1 MKNRSILDIN
11 CSLFNINLVFYFF
24 EEVQKKLL
32 VNEIY
37 KPKKIEPYNFDDKE
51 TIFTFEYIKES
62 KDLIFPLCFTEH
74 IVYPTN
80 NEINDFNK
88 FILDKFSENN
98 SKLTKLIE
106 QLIID
111 IKIPCEILVKYW
123 LRAYTFETDFYH
135 EMNKYLKKN
144 FGKCEDLYIFIRVLY
159 YSLSIKAI
167 NPLLDIEL
175 YRGSKIKKDELNYI
189 DNSLKNKKEDLPG
202 CICFNKAFLSSSSD
216 KNIAIGFML
225 ESQIDLDKDNEVLVL
240 FIFKKGN
247 KIDEKYASNSNIEN
261 IANLTF
267 EKETLFFSFFLF

>member
-1 MKNRSILDIN
+1 MKVIPEIFIFTSFEKAIKIKQSILDIN

-37 KPKKIEPYNFDDKE
+37 KPKRIEPYNFDDKE

-111 IKIPCEILVKYW
+111 IKIPCAILVKYW

-144 FGKCEDLYIFIRVLY
+144 FGKCEDFYTFIRVLY
-159 YSLSIKAI
+159 YSLSIKEI

-189 DNSLKNKKEDLPG
+189 DNSLKNKKERRFAWLY
-202 CICFNKAFLSSSSD
+202 
-216 KNIAIGFML
+216 
-225 ESQIDLDKDNEVLVL
+225 L
-240 FIFKKGN
+240 F
-247 KIDEKYASNSNIEN
+247 
-261 IANLTF
+261 
-267 EKETLFFSFFLF
+267 